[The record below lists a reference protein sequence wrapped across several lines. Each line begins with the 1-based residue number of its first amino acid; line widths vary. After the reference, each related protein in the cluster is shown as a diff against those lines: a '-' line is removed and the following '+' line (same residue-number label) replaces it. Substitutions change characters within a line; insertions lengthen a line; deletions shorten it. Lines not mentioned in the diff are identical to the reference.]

1 MSILIKNV
9 ELNNQITDIYIEGNK
24 ILKIG
29 VNLNFKA
36 GKKINGK
43 NKAVIPGL
51 LNGHGHAAMSLMRGY
66 ADDMP
71 LMPWLEEKIWP
82 LENKLTEEDVYWG
95 TKLACLEM
103 IKNGITTFVD
113 MYHHFPGV
121 AKATDEMGLRGCL
134 SIAALDFHK
143 TELAE
148 RYKKMAKECYESMHL
163 YSDRVKFIFGPHAIY
178 TVSESTWRWIRDFA
192 TRKKVHI
199 HTHLSETL
207 NEVEESKKLFGCS
220 PVQYLD
226 RIGVLGDDVSLAHC
240 VHMSDED
247 LDIVAKRGCIIVHNP
262 VSNLKLASGNMFRY
276 KDMKERGIPVVI
288 GTDGPS
294 SGNNLDILEAMKV
307 ASLNG
312 KSFYNDPT
320 IWNTEETFD
329 CVCKHNERMTG
340 WKIGKIEEGYLADLC
355 LVNLLLPE
363 MTPNFHLIS
372 NLVYSANGSCI
383 DTVICDGNILM
394 ENRKVQGEDEILLKS
409 GEIARNLVNNHK
421 QNTN

>member
-1 MSILIKNV
+1 MSILIKNI
-9 ELNNQITDIYIEGNK
+9 ELNNIITDIYIEENI

-29 VNLNFKA
+29 ENLNFKA
-36 GKKINGK
+36 DKIIDGK

-71 LMPWLEEKIWP
+71 LMPWLEQKIWP

-121 AKATDEMGLRGCL
+121 ARATDDMGLRGCL
-134 SIAALDFHK
+134 SIAALDFNNI
-143 TELAE
+143 ELAE
-148 RYKKMAKECYESMHL
+148 KFKQKAIEYYESMSK

-178 TVSESTWRWIRDFA
+178 TVSEATWKWISEYA
-192 TRKKVHI
+192 NQNNIHI
-199 HTHLSETL
+199 HTHLSETIS
-207 NEVEESKKLFGCS
+207 EVEQAKNLYGCS
-220 PVQYLD
+220 PVKYLD
-226 RIGVLGDDVSLAHC
+226 KLGVLGKNVSLAHC
-240 VHMSDED
+240 VHLSDED
-247 LDIVAKRGCIIVHNP
+247 LDIIAERGCIIVHNP
-262 VSNLKLASGNMFRY
+262 VSNLKLASGNGFRY

-294 SGNNLDILEAMKV
+294 SGNNLDILEAMKI

-312 KSFYNDPT
+312 KSYYNDPT

-329 CVCKHNERMTG
+329 CVCKHNERITG
-340 WKIGKIEEGYLADLC
+340 WKIGKIEEGYLADIS
-355 LVNLLLPE
+355 LVNLALPE

-383 DTVICDGNILM
+383 DTVICDGKILM
-394 ENRKVQGEDEILLKS
+394 ENRKVPGEEEILAKS
-409 GEIARNLVNNHK
+409 GEVARNLINNHK
-421 QNTN
+421 

>member
-9 ELNNQITDIYIEGNK
+9 VFDNQITDIYIEEK
-24 ILKIG
+24 TILKIG
-29 VNLNFKA
+29 ENLNFNADKT
-36 GKKINGK
+36 IDGK
-43 NKAVIPGL
+43 NKAVIPGM

-71 LMPWLEEKIWP
+71 LMPWLEQKIWP

-121 AKATDEMGLRGCL
+121 VRATDEMGLRGCL
-134 SIAALDFHK
+134 SIAALDFNNP
-143 TELAE
+143 ELAD
-148 RYKKMAKECYESMHL
+148 KFKQNAIECYNSMSQ

-178 TVSESTWRWIRDFA
+178 TVSESTWRWILDYA
-192 TRKKVHI
+192 NQNNIHI
-199 HTHLSETL
+199 HTHLSETIS
-207 NEVEESKKLFGCS
+207 EVEQSKKLFGCS
-220 PVQYLD
+220 PVKYLD
-226 RIGVLGDDVSLAHC
+226 NLGVLGENVSLAHC
-240 VHMSDED
+240 VHLSDDD
-247 LDIVAKRGCIIVHNP
+247 LDIISERGCILVHNP
-262 VSNLKLASGNMFRY
+262 VSNLKLASGNGFRY

-312 KSFYNDPT
+312 KSYYNDPT
-320 IWNTEETFD
+320 IWNTEETFE
-329 CVCKHNERMTG
+329 CVCKYNERMTG
-340 WKIGKIEEGYLADLC
+340 WKTGKIEEGYLADLS

-363 MTPNFHLIS
+363 MTPNFNLIS

-383 DTVICDGNILM
+383 DTVICDGKILM
-394 ENRKVQGEDEILLKS
+394 ENRKVPGEEEILAKS
-409 GEIARNLVNNHK
+409 GEIAVNLINNHK
-421 QNTN
+421 

>member
-9 ELNNQITDIYIEGNK
+9 VFDNQITDIYIEEK
-24 ILKIG
+24 TILKIG
-29 VNLNFKA
+29 ENLNFNADKTID
-36 GKKINGK
+36 GKK
-43 NKAVIPGL
+43 KAVIPGM

-71 LMPWLEEKIWP
+71 LMPWLEQKIWP

-121 AKATDEMGLRGCL
+121 VRATDEMGLRGCL
-134 SIAALDFHK
+134 SIAALDFNNP
-143 TELAE
+143 ELAD
-148 RYKKMAKECYESMHL
+148 KFKQNAIECYNSMSQ

-178 TVSESTWRWIRDFA
+178 TVSESTWRWILDYA
-192 TRKKVHI
+192 NQNNIHI
-199 HTHLSETL
+199 HTHLSETIS
-207 NEVEESKKLFGCS
+207 EVEQSKKLFGCS
-220 PVQYLD
+220 PVKYLD
-226 RIGVLGDDVSLAHC
+226 NLGVLGENVSLAHC
-240 VHMSDED
+240 VHLSDDD
-247 LDIVAKRGCIIVHNP
+247 LDIISERGCILVHNP
-262 VSNLKLASGNMFRY
+262 VSNLKLASGNGFRY

-312 KSFYNDPT
+312 KSYYNDPT
-320 IWNTEETFD
+320 IWNTEETFE
-329 CVCKHNERMTG
+329 CVCKYNERMTG
-340 WKIGKIEEGYLADLC
+340 WKTGKIEEGYLADLS

-363 MTPNFHLIS
+363 MTPNFNLIS

-383 DTVICDGNILM
+383 DTVICDGKILM
-394 ENRKVQGEDEILLKS
+394 ENRKVPGEEEILAKS
-409 GEIARNLVNNHK
+409 GEVAVNLINNHK
-421 QNTN
+421 